1 MAYMIPF
8 SLALPP
14 TEKTVN
20 ARGLIL
26 SDEQDVPDDSY
37 QFLEWYCPNPSCDCF
52 QVQLKVFAIRQDAI
66 AAYIY
71 VPFGPAGSPFLD
83 PVEPVT
89 PTALALLKI
98 VTEHLQEDPVYLKR
112 LQDHYWQV
120 RSVASNP
127 NHPAHLAVTQWAA
140 NGAAVPTRKPSQKKR

>member
-8 SLALPP
+8 ALALPQN
-14 TEKTVN
+14 EKTVN

-26 SDEQDVPDDSY
+26 NDEQDVPNDSY

-52 QVQLKVFAIRQDAI
+52 QVLLKVFAIQQDTI

-71 VPFGPAGSPFLD
+71 VPFLPTASPFLD

-98 VTEHLQEDPVYLKR
+98 VTEHLQEDPIYIKR
-112 LQDHYWQV
+112 LQNHYWQV

-127 NHPAHLAVTQWAA
+127 KHPAYSAVTHWAA
-140 NGAAVPTRKPSQKKR
+140 NGAATPTSKPRRKKR